1 VQKAR
6 DELTRKVQEIAER
19 RGDAGL
25 VEEIRSAVGDGAES
39 QVRGSSLDAMLV
51 VLAETGAVTP
61 SRLRALADAGERA
74 QKKRLEGEEA
84 PTREATPP
92 VVSAPSVEPAVSP
105 RSVPFQDPA
114 FVQALE
120 ERRSLGLGPMRS
132 EDED

>member
-1 VQKAR
+1 MP
-6 DELTRKVQEIAER
+6 
-19 RGDAGL
+19 G
-25 VEEIRSAVGDGAES
+25 
-39 QVRGSSLDAMLV
+39 

-74 QKKRLEGEEA
+74 QAKRLEEEEEV
-84 PTREATPP
+84 PTRKATPP
-92 VVSAPSVEPAVSP
+92 VVSAPSVEPAVSL

-120 ERRSLGLGPMRS
+120 ERRSLGLGPMRW